1 MKDNMKKLSL
11 IVKSQ
16 ETFGISLWVSKEF
29 DEEYDSPVMKKL
41 LKDFPKSKRR
51 VIFPQRDEV
60 EMMNEGEMKV
70 EPLHYLKDGIVKSV
84 SLDS

>member
-1 MKDNMKKLSL
+1 MLGKKKLSL

-16 ETFGISLWVSKEF
+16 EYFGISLWVDKNF
-29 DEEYDSPVMKKL
+29 DEEYDSDVMKKL
-41 LKDFPKSKRR
+41 LNDFPKSKRR

-70 EPLHYLKDGIVKSV
+70 EPLHYLKDGVVKSI
-84 SLDS
+84 S

>member
-1 MKDNMKKLSL
+1 MLGKKKMCL
-11 IVKSQ
+11 IVKSE
-16 ETFGISLWVSKEF
+16 ETFGISLWVNQDF
-29 DEEYDSPVMKKL
+29 DEEYNSPVMKKL

-70 EPLHYLKDGIVKSV
+70 EPLHYLKDGVVKSL
-84 SLDS
+84 SI

>member
-1 MKDNMKKLSL
+1 MLGKKKMCL
-11 IVKSQ
+11 IVKSE
-16 ETFGISLWVSKEF
+16 ETFGISLWVNQDF
-29 DEEYDSPVMKKL
+29 DEEYNSPVMKKL

-70 EPLHYLKDGIVKSV
+70 EPQHYLKDGVVKSIH
-84 SLDS
+84 

>member
-1 MKDNMKKLSL
+1 MENKKKLSL

-16 ETFGISLWVSKEF
+16 EYFGISLWVSEDF
-29 DEEYDSPVMKKL
+29 DEEHDSDVMKKL

-60 EMMNEGEMKV
+60 EMMNEGEMKN
-70 EPLHYLKDGIVKSV
+70 EPEFYLTSDGVVKSLTV
-84 SLDS
+84 

>member
-1 MKDNMKKLSL
+1 MLGKKKLSL

-16 ETFGISLWVSKEF
+16 EYFGISLWVDNDF
-29 DEEYDSPVMKKL
+29 DEEHNSNVMKKL
-41 LKDFPKSKRR
+41 LRDFPKSKRR

-70 EPLHYLKDGIVKSV
+70 EPLHYLKDGVVKSIH
-84 SLDS
+84 

>member
-1 MKDNMKKLSL
+1 MLGKKKMCL
-11 IVKSQ
+11 IVKSE
-16 ETFGISLWVSKEF
+16 ETFGISLWVNQDF
-29 DEEYDSPVMKKL
+29 DEEYNSPVMKKL

-70 EPLHYLKDGIVKSV
+70 EPLHYLKDGVVKSIPV
-84 SLDS
+84 

>member
-1 MKDNMKKLSL
+1 MKDKKKLSL

-16 ETFGISLWVSKEF
+16 ETFGISLWVDKTF
-29 DEEYDSPVMKKL
+29 DEEHDSDVMKKL

-60 EMMNEGEMKV
+60 EMMNEGEMKN
-70 EPLHYLKDGIVKSV
+70 EPEFYLTSDGVVKSLTV
-84 SLDS
+84 